1 MCFDAFEPRESYFWG
16 NTSILCKIKS
26 TVWSQTIFL
35 HVEEGFFKPI
45 QESYVEKQAYC
56 NENKCVPMLLSQG
69 RATFDDKQAFCAKLS
84 MLVQAADSK
93 ANLRVPFGHKQSF
106 RWI

>member
-1 MCFDAFEPRESYFWG
+1 M
-16 NTSILCKIKS
+16 
-26 TVWSQTIFL
+26 

-45 QESYVEKQAYC
+45 QESFVDKQAYC

-69 RATFDDKQAFCAKLS
+69 RATFGDKQAFRAKLS

-106 RWI
+106 WWK